1 MKLLEN
7 SSSTANAIWKGQKF
21 YALEVVKEH
30 YHSPWVFTR
39 YWLWRT
45 QLDEKSYL
53 SQIIPSFHNRSIKDK
68 RLSNG
73 SVMHSKIVF
82 VSDFIIEVQYNATVQ
97 FFVEITN
104 LDSWVALQKL
114 RDLFNNDVY
123 SRNRNKTARS
133 FLRTHPTNSK
143 TNKRVGKQLSSSSNL
158 KFRHEK

>member
-1 MKLLEN
+1 
-7 SSSTANAIWKGQKF
+7 
-21 YALEVVKEH
+21 
-30 YHSPWVFTR
+30 
-39 YWLWRT
+39 
-45 QLDEKSYL
+45 
-53 SQIIPSFHNRSIKDK
+53 
-68 RLSNG
+68 
-73 SVMHSKIVF
+73 MHSKIVF